1 MDENTIRSRQEKSSE
16 SSNQTLEQEKDKMF
30 VKKRKQ
36 VTENYEFGDIQKIP
50 TDIRDIMD
58 KRFSRIFMW
67 ELYFAYIF
75 WTIFFGIGPMV
86 MFFPMVK
93 LAIDGYEVLILSLAS
108 PIILSFSF
116 VNNIAESTVGKLI
129 TRIIMIISLLSFQF
143 ENPVLRLLILSFGTS
158 ATMIDL
164 CTSLS
169 ARYHPYRSIIV
180 WTLTISL
187 FFFLSLRVCFSSMMP
202 AWSGVTANIV
212 HVLIGIVIIFDQF
225 ARDNTM
231 WQLLPSLSLTTNSPS
246 STLGFNPLRSLPREN
261 VLQPNWLLLAIGF
274 GSLLF
279 NLHWVFGDLSVV
291 SRWASNG
298 FPEQAPEPIP
308 FGLLIWIGL
317 FCGVLIINRLSIV
330 TNRWWASIG
339 FVGYG
344 LLYFSRGNISFA
356 GGFALSL
363 FIGSVTPLIF
373 DKIARGLSSRIVF
386 TAAFVYILQVLY
398 AVWTSAY
405 NFVPFGGTLTR
416 ETSHVLV
423 FFNFL
428 GIYFGVYTAK
438 PNLGTYIRGYVS
450 SISLPN
456 RRIWSC
462 KNIEILFMTKK
473 IAIFY
478 NLVFGIAFI
487 IACAGT
493 FSRFLA
499 LPSKSLRLAED
510 PTHISAAIWTVHF
523 GYDND
528 ARPSLDRAASV
539 LADTNAD
546 VIGLLETDT
555 AKPFFGNN
563 DLTSYLGEKLHMFTD
578 FGPSTKDHTWG
589 CIILSKYP
597 IVRSVHYLLPSPEG
611 ELAPAILAT
620 IQTASKLVDVL
631 IVHMGNDRDDLDR
644 KMQAEKLREIMQNS
658 TNPLVF
664 LGYVTSEPF
673 SRDYRTLTSAANDI
687 DSTDH
692 DRWCEYILYK
702 NLIRVGYAR
711 ITHGGLTDTEI
722 QMAKFRFPTTK
733 KFDDHSLVVTDPSL
747 VTDQSIL
754 FNSKFGSFY
763 RGHGRFNTH
772 RFHMDTPVCLFIF
785 SI

>member
-1 MDENTIRSRQEKSSE
+1 MDDNTVRSRQKKTTNE
-16 SSNQTLEQEKDKMF
+16 SKDQILDQEKEEKMLL
-30 VKKRKQ
+30 KNRKQ
-36 VTENYEFGDIQKIP
+36 VADNYDFGDIQKLP
-50 TDIRDIMD
+50 ANIRDIME
-58 KRFSRIFMW
+58 KRFLRLIAW
-67 ELYFAYIF
+67 ELYFGYIF

-108 PIILSFSF
+108 PIILTSSF
-116 VNNIAESTVGKLI
+116 VNNIAETTVGKLL
-129 TRIIMIISLLSFQF
+129 TRLIVIISLLSFQL
-143 ENPVLRLLILSFGTS
+143 ENPVIRLLILAFGTC
-158 ATMIDL
+158 AVMIDL
-164 CTSLS
+164 CTSLNS
-169 ARYHPYRSIIV
+169 RYHSYRSIVV

-187 FFFLSLRVCFSSMMP
+187 FFFLSLRVCFSSIMP
-202 AWSGVTANIV
+202 AWSGFIANLV
-212 HVLIGIVIIFDQF
+212 HVLIGFVVIFDQF
-225 ARDNTM
+225 GRDNTM
-231 WQLLPSLSLTTNSPS
+231 WQLLPPLSLTSITSMSTHGSNS
-246 STLGFNPLRSLPREN
+246 LRDNN
-261 VLQPNWLLLAIGF
+261 VQPHWLLLGIGF

-279 NLHWVFGDLSVV
+279 NLQWVFGDLSVI

-298 FPEQAPEPIP
+298 FPDQAPEPIP
-308 FGLLIWIGL
+308 YGLLVWVCL
-317 FCGVLIINRLSIV
+317 FCGVVTINRLSIV
-330 TNRWWASIG
+330 TNRWWASVG
-339 FVGYG
+339 FIGYG
-344 LLYFSRGNISFA
+344 ILYFNRGNASFI
-356 GGFALSL
+356 GGLALSL
-363 FIGSVTPLIF
+363 FIGSVIPLIF
-373 DKIARGLSSRIVF
+373 DKIARGLQARIVV
-386 TAAFVYILQVLY
+386 TAAFVYIIQVVY

-438 PNLGTYIRGYVS
+438 PNLGTYIRGRVS
-450 SISLPN
+450 SISLPS
-456 RRIWSC
+456 RHIWT
-462 KNIEILFMTKK
+462 L
-473 IAIFY
+473 
-478 NLVFGIAFI
+478 FGIAFM
-487 IACAGT
+487 IACVGT

-499 LPSKSLRLAED
+499 LPSKALRQAED

-523 GYDND
+523 GYDNN
-528 ARPSLDRAASV
+528 AHPSLDRVAAA

-555 AKPFFGNN
+555 AKPFFGNT

-578 FGPSTKDHTWG
+578 FGPSSKDHTWG

-620 IQTASKLVDVL
+620 VQTASKLIDVL

-644 KMQAEKLREIMQNS
+644 KLQAAKLRDIMQNS

-664 LGYVTSEPF
+664 LGYVTSAPF
-673 SRDYRTLTSAANDI
+673 SRDYQMLTSVANDI
-687 DSTDH
+687 DSTDR

-711 ITHGGLTDTEI
+711 ITHAGLTDTEI
-722 QMAKFRFPTTK
+722 QMAKFKIPTDK
-733 KFDDHSLVVTDPSL
+733 KYTDNPTVVTDPS
-747 VTDQSIL
+747 VVKDQSLL

-772 RFHMDTPVCLFIF
+772 RFHMDTPKYFLPKENQ
-785 SI
+785 SN

>member
-1 MDENTIRSRQEKSSE
+1 MDESTLRSRQKKSSE
-16 SSNQTLEQEKDKMF
+16 TSDQDKEAMLI
-30 VKKRKQ
+30 KKRKQ
-36 VTENYEFGDIQKIP
+36 TSENYEFGDVQKIP
-50 TDIRDIMD
+50 PNIRDIMETN
-58 KRFSRIFMW
+58 FSRIFAW
-67 ELYFAYIF
+67 ELYFGYIF

-93 LAIDGYEVLILSLAS
+93 LAIDGYEILILCLAS
-108 PIILSFSF
+108 PIILSSSI
-116 VNNIAESTVGKLI
+116 VRNIAESTVGKLI
-129 TRIIMIISLLSFQF
+129 TRIIIIISLLSFQF
-143 ENPVLRLLILSFGTS
+143 ENPVLRLFILSIG
-158 ATMIDL
+158 AGAAMIDL

-169 ARYHPYRSIIV
+169 ARYHSYRSIIV

-187 FFFLSLRVCFSSMMP
+187 FFFLSLRVCFKSIMP
-202 AWSGVTANIV
+202 AWSGVLANVV
-212 HVLIGIVIIFDQF
+212 HVIIGFLVIVDQF
-225 ARDNTM
+225 MRDNTM
-231 WQLLPSLSLTTNSPS
+231 WQLLPSISLTATQHTS
-246 STLGFNPLRSLPREN
+246 SLGFNPLRSASHES
-261 VLQPNWLLLAIGF
+261 VLQPHWLLLSIGF

-298 FPEQAPEPIP
+298 FPDQAPEPIP
-308 FGLLIWIGL
+308 YGLLVWIGL
-317 FCGVLIINRLSIV
+317 FGGVLTVNRLSIV

-339 FVGYG
+339 FIGYG
-344 LLYFSRGNISFA
+344 LLYFNRGNVAFA
-356 GGFALSL
+356 GGVALSL
-363 FIGSVTPLIF
+363 FIGSVIPLIF
-373 DKIARGLSSRIVF
+373 DKVARGLSSRIVVIG
-386 TAAFVYILQVLY
+386 AFVYILHVLY

-405 NFVPFGGTLTR
+405 NFVPFGGTLLR

-438 PNLGTYIRGYVS
+438 PNLGTYIRGYIS

-456 RRIWSC
+456 RRIWS
-462 KNIEILFMTKK
+462 L
-473 IAIFY
+473 
-478 NLVFGIAFI
+478 FGIAFI

-493 FSRFLA
+493 FSRFLN
-499 LPSKSLRLAED
+499 LPSKSLRLSED
-510 PTHISAAIWTVHF
+510 PTHITAAIWTVHF

-528 ARPSLDRAASV
+528 ARPSLDRAAAV

-546 VIGLLETDT
+546 VIGLLETDS

-620 IQTASKLVDVL
+620 VQTASKLVDVL

-644 KMQAEKLREIMQNS
+644 KLQAEKLREIMANS
-658 TNPLVF
+658 TNPLIF
-664 LGYVTSEPF
+664 LGYVTSQPF
-673 SRDYRTLTSAANDI
+673 SRDYRVLTSAAKDI
-687 DSTDH
+687 DATDH

-702 NLIRVGYAR
+702 NLIRAGYAR
-711 ITHGGLTDTEI
+711 ITHAGLTDTEI
-722 QMAKFRFPTTK
+722 QMAKFKFPTNAD
-733 KFDDHSLVVTDPSL
+733 FDDHPVLVTDPSA
-747 VTDQSIL
+747 VTDQSVL

-772 RFHMDTPVCLFIF
+772 RFHMDTPKYFLPNGPKTK
-785 SI
+785 